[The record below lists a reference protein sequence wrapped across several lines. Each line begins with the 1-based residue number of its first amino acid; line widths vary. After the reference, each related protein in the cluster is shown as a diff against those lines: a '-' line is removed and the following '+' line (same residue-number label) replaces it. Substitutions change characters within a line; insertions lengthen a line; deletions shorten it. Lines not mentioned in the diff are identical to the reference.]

1 MDHRTAFHK
10 QPQFRSC
17 RKEASLYRFGSEV
30 KRFTLACAV
39 LASERSVV
47 VVSRYKLSDAEV
59 TDGYH
64 YQTAVVVVVV
74 VVNGVRA
81 SVAHVIIR
89 NGIPPPRRHH
99 RWPIVKHLFCFAM
112 PLTFDYQ
119 KTREGGR
126 LLNRL
131 HDLWLLS
138 LSLCL
143 FA

>member
-1 MDHRTAFHK
+1 MRSFS
-10 QPQFRSC
+10 FRKV
-17 RKEASLYRFGSEV
+17 RGGGIALQIVGRGGH
-30 KRFTLACAV
+30 
-39 LASERSVV
+39 
-47 VVSRYKLSDAEV
+47 
-59 TDGYH
+59 GYH

-131 HDLWLLS
+131 NDLWLLS